1 MLRSGTASSALKIRA
16 VGSRADLKRF
26 VEYPFAKYRD
36 DPHWVP
42 PLLIAERQKFDP
54 RKNPFYEHARVE
66 LFLAYGA
73 GEEVVGRIAAI
84 DDDNH
89 NRTHNDNL
97 SFFGFFE
104 ANDQMAAQ
112 ALLSHVEDWGRR
124 LGRSAV
130 RGPVNPSM
138 NDGAGFQIDA
148 FDTEPY
154 VMMPYNP
161 PEYPRY
167 VEAAGY
173 RKAKDLYAWLFE
185 RDQEMGEKIGRL
197 AKRVRARYQAVTR
210 PVDMKR
216 YDEELALIKKLY
228 DEAWEENWGFVKYTE
243 AEFDHLASELK
254 RIVDPD
260 LARFVELK
268 GQVAGMGICIP
279 DVNQVLKRARGRLL
293 PFGIAAFLRRDKI
306 IDQLRLAILGLKP
319 EFRNKGLETVLV
331 DELYGPAIE
340 KGYQRCECSWVLED
354 NRAMNRALA
363 VSGAKLYKTYRVY
376 QKEL

>member
-1 MLRSGTASSALKIRA
+1 
-16 VGSRADLKRF
+16 
-26 VEYPFAKYRD
+26 
-36 DPHWVP
+36 
-42 PLLIAERQKFDP
+42 
-54 RKNPFYEHARVE
+54 
-66 LFLAYGA
+66 
-73 GEEVVGRIAAI
+73 
-84 DDDNH
+84 
-89 NRTHNDNL
+89 
-97 SFFGFFE
+97 
-104 ANDQMAAQ
+104 
-112 ALLSHVEDWGRR
+112 
-124 LGRSAV
+124 
-130 RGPVNPSM
+130 M

-148 FDTEPY
+148 FDTDPY

-167 VEAAGY
+167 LEAAGY

-197 AKRVRARYQAVTR
+197 AKRVRTRYQTVTR
-210 PVDMKR
+210 PVNMQR
-216 YDEELALIKKLY
+216 FDEELALVKKLY
-228 DEAWEENWGFVKYTE
+228 NEAWEENWGFVKYTE

-260 LARFVELK
+260 LARFVELE

-319 EFRNKGLETVLV
+319 EYRNKGLETVLV
-331 DELYGPAIE
+331 DELYRPAIE
-340 KGYQRCECSWVLED
+340 KGYRRCECSWVLED

-363 VSGAKLYKTYRVY
+363 VSGAKLYKTYRIY